1 LPQVRSAEETALL
14 KSEILDFKTACK
26 NAAADKN
33 SMNILSY
40 ESENNSKFLIN
51 NIFIGPEGGFENEKL
66 EFAKSLGIRTITLGD
81 NILRVKTA
89 AVVASILILN
99 FLKILN
105 EKILYTHF
113 RVQSKSIRI
122 AAHFRKI

>member
-1 LPQVRSAEETALL
+1 MPQVRSAEETALL
-14 KSEILDFKTACK
+14 KSELLDFKTACK

-51 NIFIGPEGGFENEKL
+51 NIFKGKAKYNGCNILIGPEGGFENEEL

-99 FLKILN
+99 FFKNLK
-105 EKILYTHF
+105 
-113 RVQSKSIRI
+113 
-122 AAHFRKI
+122 